1 MKKIAITG
9 NIASGKS
16 QVEKIIKNLGYKVFD
31 ADEICH
37 NLLNNGDIIEKI
49 KKEFNG
55 YEIFSNGKLDRK
67 KLGAIVFDNQELKIK
82 LENIIHPEI
91 KQELTLFF
99 NNNQN
104 DKNVFA
110 SIPLLFEA
118 KMHNLFDKIILVT
131 ADTNTR
137 LSRLMQ
143 RNNLSKEDALLRINA
158 QKPQDE
164 KIKLAD
170 FVIKNNSTL
179 ENLEKETKKV
189 LQLLH

>member
-49 KKEFNG
+49 KKEFNE
-55 YEIFSNGKLDRK
+55 YEIFSNDKLDRK

-104 DKNVFA
+104 DKIVFA

-118 KMHNLFDKIILVT
+118 KMNNLFDKIILVT

>member
-49 KKEFNG
+49 KKEFNE

-104 DKNVFA
+104 DKIVFA

>member
-49 KKEFNG
+49 KKEFNE

-99 NNNQN
+99 NHNQN